1 MKLFNNICNY
11 FFISDEAMDRLKLW
25 LSDNSTHTV
34 TQLLD
39 ELRNIQTMASL
50 RPADRIIIYLGA
62 VFSENVVTGKE
73 IAAHKEVLGAL
84 AATTIQQRHLIA
96 AFEWLCGTRYP
107 SLVKYFPVLLKQLLD
122 EELVEEDTFFAWAG
136 DFARNEFSAEQS
148 MMCIDTLEHL
158 KASAAPF
165 IKWLQE
171 AEEEGDDDDDD
182 EEEEEEDEDG
192 NADEGSEDA

>member
-1 MKLFNNICNY
+1 M
-11 FFISDEAMDRLKLW
+11 ERLKLW
-25 LSDNSTHTV
+25 LSDNPTPATS
-34 TQLLD
+34 QLLD

-50 RPADRIIIYLGA
+50 RPADRIIIYLGG
-62 VFSENVVTGKE
+62 VFTEAVVTGKE
-73 IAAHKEVLGAL
+73 IEAHKEVLAAL
-84 AATTIQQRHLIA
+84 AATAIQQRHLIA

-122 EELVEEDTFFAWAG
+122 EELVDEDTFFAWAG

-158 KASAAPF
+158 KHSAAPF

-171 AEEEGDDDDDD
+171 AEEEGEDDDEDEEGEDD
-182 EEEEEEDEDG
+182 EEEEEGE
-192 NADEGSEDA
+192 N